1 MELTAQFFDARCL
14 KPRCGPT
21 PLSFTGA
28 PKGVIMPDV
37 SQFPVL
43 HTRAATVLRNTSR
56 PIILVGF
63 QHQGN
68 LGLGYLASTLRQ
80 HGYSVVICDIEAPPD
95 QIVATAMQS
104 NPMIIGFSLIFQFYI
119 LQYQRII
126 GMLREAGVQCHFTM
140 GGHFPSLSHVQTLK
154 MVPELDSVVRFE
166 GEMTLLELADVIG
179 NGHDWRTVPGIA
191 YRMGDAISTT
201 PMRSLVD
208 DLDQFPYPDRDYEP
222 ETAIGHK
229 ALPLLASRGCARTC
243 SFCSIQTFYRT
254 APGKI
259 VRTRKPALVVEEMR
273 SLYLDRGIK
282 IFLFQ
287 DDDFPLFGPVW
298 RRWAADFV
306 SELHRSGLSSRVI
319 WKMNCRADSV
329 DPAVFASLRD
339 AGLYLVYMGLE
350 SGNEEG
356 LKTLHKQVT
365 VEQNLRAVQL
375 LKQVGLLF
383 EFGFMLFD
391 PGSTLDSVRTN
402 INFLR
407 TILADG
413 CAAAVFCRM
422 LPYDGTPIKDELERV
437 GRLKGDVVKPDYDFL
452 DPRVTALYHSLSSIV
467 DVWGWIHG
475 YRALSPQLNWVSN
488 EIAIMERMCPALPGL
503 PDLKQTV
510 RRLTQESNDIL
521 FQVVD
526 ELLNIAVNGGAT
538 TWTNAKLDR
547 HRRQFLDQLLDARNA
562 YVSLHQN
569 ALLDSLQIDASLSR
583 IDEPAIA

>member
-1 MELTAQFFDARCL
+1 MTNVA
-14 KPRCGPT
+14 
-21 PLSFTGA
+21 
-28 PKGVIMPDV
+28 
-37 SQFPVL
+37 QFPVL
-43 HTRAATVLRNTSR
+43 HTQAATVVRNTSR
-56 PIILVGF
+56 PVLLVGF

-80 HGYSVVICDIEAPPD
+80 HGYNVIICDIEAPPD
-95 QIVATAMQS
+95 QIVATAVQS

-119 LQYQRII
+119 LQYKQII
-126 GMLREAGVQCHFTM
+126 GMLREAGIDCHFTM
-140 GGHFPSLSHVQTLK
+140 GGHFPSLSHVQTLN
-154 MVPELDSVVRFE
+154 MVPQLDSVVRFE

-179 NGHDWRTVPGIA
+179 NGREWRTVPGLAFRAENQPETDTSDNIA
-191 YRMGDAISTT
+191 TT
-201 PMRSLVD
+201 PMRALVD
-208 DLDQFPYPDRDYEP
+208 DLDLLPYPDRNYEP

-243 SFCSIQTFYRT
+243 SFCSIQTFYRA

-273 SLYLDRGIK
+273 SLYLDRGIR

-298 RRWAADFV
+298 RRWAASFV

-329 DPAVFASLRD
+329 DPDVFASMRD

-356 LKTLHKQVT
+356 LKTLHKQIT

-391 PGSTLDSVRTN
+391 PGSTLDSVRAN
-402 INFLR
+402 LNFLR

-422 LPYDGTPIKDELERV
+422 LPYDGTPIKDELERT
-437 GRLKGDVVKPDYDFL
+437 GRLKGDIVKPDYDFL
-452 DPRVTALYHSLSSIV
+452 DPRTNALYHSLSGIV

-488 EIAIMERMCPALPGL
+488 EIAIMERLCPLPDL

-510 RRLTQESNDIL
+510 RRITRASNEIL
-521 FQVVD
+521 FEVVED
-526 ELLNIAVNGGAT
+526 LLNIAVHGGTT
-538 TWTNAKLDR
+538 TWTNERLDL
-547 HRRQFLDQLLDARNA
+547 HRRQFLDELLDSRNVFVAR
-562 YVSLHQN
+562 HQN
-569 ALLDSLQIDASLSR
+569 ALLDSLQIIPLQIEAPLPTLN
-583 IDEPAIA
+583 EAAVA